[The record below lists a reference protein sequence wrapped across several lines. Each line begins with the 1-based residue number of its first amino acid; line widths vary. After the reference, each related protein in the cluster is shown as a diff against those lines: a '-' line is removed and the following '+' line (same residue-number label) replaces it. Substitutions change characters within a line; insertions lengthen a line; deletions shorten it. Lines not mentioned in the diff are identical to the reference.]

1 MTLVL
6 LRTLRALALALS
18 PTWARRVGIA
28 LGRFGHAVVPYRRRM
43 IRRAMA
49 RSLGGRP
56 TDDEIRRLTRLNYE
70 HYGQLAVEILRLK
83 RVAEGDLSAIEFEG
97 REHLDAALA
106 KGRGVLVLTAHLGN
120 YDQLAVAVQALGYQV
135 GIISKKPKSAAVE
148 RFWMDERRSAGLK
161 IFTRDDSPIGMIR
174 VLKANEILGVILDQ
188 HAHVASVTVDFFG
201 RPAQTMKSLAVLA
214 GRSGAPVVPMF
225 SERLPDG
232 RHVIRA
238 LPEVELAAEGTSD
251 EAVLANTQ
259 RFTIIIEGAVRA
271 RPEQWTWIHR
281 RWKSADRTPLD

>member
-1 MTLVL
+1 
-6 LRTLRALALALS
+6 
-18 PTWARRVGIA
+18 
-28 LGRFGHAVVPYRRRM
+28 M

-83 RVAEGDLSAIEFEG
+83 RVAEGDLSAIEVEG